1 MLIITFLVA
10 LSNMAGLSGAGASAP
25 AFQVFHNLPM
35 KEAVPLVSL
44 VAMVST
50 LFRFILNFY

>member
-1 MLIITFLVA
+1 
-10 LSNMAGLSGAGASAP
+10 
-25 AFQVFHNLPM
+25 M

-50 LFRFILNFY
+50 LFRFIINFNQRHPKK